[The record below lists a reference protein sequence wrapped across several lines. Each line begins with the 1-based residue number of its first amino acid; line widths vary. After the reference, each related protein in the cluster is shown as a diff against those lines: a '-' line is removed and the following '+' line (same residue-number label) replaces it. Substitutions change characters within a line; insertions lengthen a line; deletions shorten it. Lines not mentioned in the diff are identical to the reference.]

1 MDKPHTDNKVP
12 ADMQGIMDNPLYH
25 NTYKLLKSYRDV
37 IWSLE
42 LSIQELR
49 HSFRMEFDENLED
62 FIETLELAGADLSGT
77 NIESHARTIDRSRK
91 MIKII
96 DSAIELLRSKHKFGE
111 IYYWVLYYT
120 YISPQQ
126 LEGIQDI
133 LEKLKPHMKNN
144 SYRSYYRRRNEAI
157 EALSSVLWGYTA
169 KDCKDIVERFF
180 PEG

>member
-1 MDKPHTDNKVP
+1 
-12 ADMQGIMDNPLYH
+12 
-25 NTYKLLKSYRDV
+25 
-37 IWSLE
+37 
-42 LSIQELR
+42 
-49 HSFRMEFDENLED
+49 
-62 FIETLELAGADLSGT
+62 
-77 NIESHARTIDRSRK
+77 